1 MNAFISHFS
10 FEFRSG
16 IRNKTLLL
24 MNYLFP
30 LGFYFMIGLLMTQ
43 INPTF
48 LETMLPAMVILAI
61 LASTILG
68 LPDPLVTA
76 REAGIFR
83 NYKING
89 VPAFS
94 ILVITALTTILHTVV
109 VSIIIIITAPLLFKA
124 PLPLNWVGFV
134 VTFLLT
140 ALACAGF
147 SVLIGVISSS
157 SRITVLWSQLIFL
170 PSMLL
175 GGMMIPY
182 SMLPKAMGKIAQLL
196 PATQAMNAF
205 RGLAQNLPTDFNPL
219 GSLLILLSSGLL
231 AFALALYL
239 FNWDRRNTTQR
250 GHPLLALLV
259 LLPYILGILLQ

>member
-94 ILVITALTTILHTVV
+94 ILVIPALTTILHTVV

>member
-48 LETMLPAMVILAI
+48 LETMLPAMVIFAI

-68 LPDPLVTA
+68 IPDPLVTA

-94 ILVITALTTILHTVV
+94 ILVIPALTTILHTVV

-182 SMLPKAMGKIAQLL
+182 SMLPKAMAKIAQLL

-205 RGLAQNLPTDFNPL
+205 RGLAQNLTTDFNPL
-219 GSLLILLSSGLL
+219 GSLFILFTSGIL

-259 LLPYILGILLQ
+259 LLPYVIGILLQ

>member
-48 LETMLPAMVILAI
+48 LETMLPAMVIFAI

-94 ILVITALTTILHTVV
+94 ILVIPALTTILHTVV
-109 VSIIIIITAPLLFKA
+109 VSIIIIITAPLLFNA

-182 SMLPKAMGKIAQLL
+182 SMLPKAMAKIAQLL

-205 RGLAQNLPTDFNPL
+205 RGLAQNLTTDFNPL
-219 GSLLILLSSGLL
+219 GSLFILFTSGIL

-239 FNWDRRNTTQR
+239 FNWDRRNTNQR